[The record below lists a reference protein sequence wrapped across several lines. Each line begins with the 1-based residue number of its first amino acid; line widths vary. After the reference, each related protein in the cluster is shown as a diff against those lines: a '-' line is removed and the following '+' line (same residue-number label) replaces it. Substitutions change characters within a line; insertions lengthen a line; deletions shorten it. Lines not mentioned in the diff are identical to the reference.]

1 MAFPSSPTVGQIYS
15 ENGFSWQWDGVA
27 WSAYGSLQNA
37 LQRYNLTLNTNVAE
51 TTITTNSSTT
61 IDTFSKSAYSTAEY
75 TIQMQQGTGYRSS
88 KLFVVNDGTNVSST
102 EYAIL
107 NSGSVQIPATLAS
120 AISGS
125 NVVISAI
132 VTNAGSSTVGVKAY
146 RLAVTV

>member
-37 LQRYNLTLNTNVAE
+37 LQRYNLTLNTNLAE
-51 TTITTNSSTT
+51 SNITTNSSTT

-107 NSGSVQIPATLAS
+107 HSGSVQIPATLSS

-132 VTNAGSSTVGVKAY
+132 VTNAGSSNVGVKAY
-146 RLAVTV
+146 RMAVTV